1 MTRTSLLRSL
11 DPRPFSLSRA
21 LATLLVAVVPA
32 CGGATAGS
40 ADADWP
46 PLGKK
51 WFERAQASFQSGDTE
66 DARLS
71 IDNALRVVPD
81 STEAR
86 LLSAKIAL
94 ADLEYDR
101 AIEALRDVPGSEAS
115 AVRGRAYWYS
125 GQVERAADELDRLLS
140 DPDVR
145 DPWAQ
150 DIARL
155 ARLGVGR
162 TPFAVSGGMVAVTDM
177 PRAGTTSLIV
187 PLELNGE
194 PALGMI
200 ATGAAEAVIDSSGG
214 AQPSWVSIR
223 FGERIEMRDIPA
235 LAKDLTGI
243 SRQVNAPIKILLGAN
258 MLRHLRPTF
267 DFAGGQFV
275 VRSFDPPQPPG
286 ATSVKLS
293 YIRGGGMLLR
303 GGFGPEGQGRDCV
316 LLVDTTLPYPVALDT
331 AGWQK
336 AGVDPK
342 ALELVSG
349 AGQIRQG
356 ILPHL
361 RIGGF
366 DIPRVPGLDGT
377 SMVKER
383 EAGLGMDIDGLV
395 GSGFLATFRV
405 TLVDGGRTLWLEDLP
420 PEAMQSAP
428 RLPEL
433 PDAAPA
439 ESEAP
444 SKPPAA
450 PAPAVP
456 RSEKKPAAAPPA
468 PAAAAP
474 TSAAPDKAGARTAT
488 PPAAAP
494 ASAPPAK
501 AGAPTTAPA
510 TAGAAKGAP
519 AAGSNATPAGG
530 AAR

>member
-1 MTRTSLLRSL
+1 MTRCSLLRPL
-11 DPRPFSLSRA
+11 DPRFSLRRA
-21 LATLLVAVVPA
+21 LATLALVVTPA
-32 CGGATAGS
+32 CGGPGAGS

-51 WFERAQASFQSGDTE
+51 WFERAQASFRSGDTE
-66 DARLS
+66 DARLA

-94 ADLEYDR
+94 ADLEWDR

-125 GQVERAADELDRLLS
+125 GQVDRAADELERLLS
-140 DPDVR
+140 DPEVR

-150 DIARL
+150 DIAKL

-162 TPFAVSGGMVAVTDM
+162 TPFAVSGGLVAVTDM

-200 ATGAAEAVIDSSGG
+200 ATGASEAVIDSSGG
-214 AQPSWVSIR
+214 AQPSWVSLR

-235 LAKDLTGI
+235 LAKDLSGL
-243 SRQVNAPIKILLGAN
+243 SRQVNAPIKILLGVN
-258 MLRHLRPTF
+258 VLRHLRPTF

-275 VRSFDPPQPPG
+275 VRAFDPPQPPG

-303 GGFGPEGQGRDCV
+303 GGFGPEGQGRDCL
-316 LLVDTTLPYPVALDT
+316 LLVDTTLTYPVALDS
-331 AGWQK
+331 AGWEK
-336 AGVDPK
+336 AGVDPRT
-342 ALELVSG
+342 LEPISG
-349 AGQIRQG
+349 AGNIRQG
-356 ILPHL
+356 VLPHL
-361 RIGGF
+361 RIGSF

-383 EAGLGMDIDGLV
+383 EDGLDV
-395 GSGFLATFRV
+395 DLDGLMGSGFLATFRV

-420 PEAMQSAP
+420 PEAMRGAP
-428 RLPEL
+428 PLPPVPEDEAE
-433 PDAAPA
+433 PEGGAPH
-439 ESEAP
+439 
-444 SKPPAA
+444 PAA
-450 PAPAVP
+450 PAPEQKPSSSPEKTP
-456 RSEKKPAAAPPA
+456 RSERAPVPAPAAPTPAAAATPA
-468 PAAAAP
+468 PAAASP
-474 TSAAPDKAGARTAT
+474 AGAALGK
-488 PPAAAP
+488 
-494 ASAPPAK
+494 AS
-501 AGAPTTAPA
+501 APA
-510 TAGAAKGAP
+510 TAPAP
-519 AAGSNATPAGG
+519 TKESKATPAGG
-530 AAR
+530 AAQ